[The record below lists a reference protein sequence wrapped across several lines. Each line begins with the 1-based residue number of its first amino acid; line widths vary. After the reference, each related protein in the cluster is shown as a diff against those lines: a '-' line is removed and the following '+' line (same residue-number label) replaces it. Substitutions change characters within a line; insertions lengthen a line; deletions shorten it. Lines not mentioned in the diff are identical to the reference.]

1 MMNMMRTTIDLPG
14 DLHDAIT
21 SIASHSRKSMNQ
33 AVADLLRRALACPE
47 APLQMD
53 SNIDKQTGFPLI
65 RSPRPVTAEDV
76 YALEDE

>member
-1 MMNMMRTTIDLPG
+1 MRTTIDLPT

-33 AVADLLRRALACPE
+33 TVADLLRRALA
-47 APLQMD
+47 APDAPYQGNA
-53 SNIDKQTGFPLI
+53 SVDKETGFPLI
-65 RSPRPVTAEDV
+65 RSARPVTAEDV